1 LWTWPGDPGQAKFP
15 ITSHRALDRRF
26 AIIAQNPPQFRAD
39 NWCMGDWFSKIIG
52 RIASKKPGSHGM
64 VQQALEAALRS
75 RARVMLEAPDQGIV
89 SATIIEQITREELIV
104 DQPSIGGLTYPLAF
118 GERLGLSFVI
128 GRTHYTGRT
137 RCLGRTRLSSGA
149 GEGRGPL
156 YAYRLMMPESLKGE
170 ERRDAPRTE
179 IMPEIAPKAQL
190 YVGTLGN
197 GMFGQLTSIS
207 MTGARI
213 HTDQSLA
220 LLSLG
225 QEVYL
230 KTTLPEP
237 VGLLDELVEVQR
249 LEPDHRT
256 GLSIIGVQFRRRI
269 DRLEALMRFPSDRV
283 VQAAAAASVP
293 QRKTA

>member
-1 LWTWPGDPGQAKFP
+1 
-15 ITSHRALDRRF
+15 
-26 AIIAQNPPQFRAD
+26 
-39 NWCMGDWFSKIIG
+39 MGEWFSKILG
-52 RIASKKPGSHGM
+52 RVSAKKAGVNAP
-64 VQQALEAALRS
+64 VRQALDAALRT
-75 RARVMLEAPDQGIV
+75 RARIMLEAPDQGII
-89 SATIIEQITREELIV
+89 SATFIEQIDNGELVV

-118 GERLGLSFVI
+118 GEKLGLSFVI
-128 GRTHYTGRT
+128 DRTHYTGRT
-137 RCLGRTRLSSGA
+137 RCLGRARLPSG
-149 GEGRGPL
+149 GRGAL
-156 YAYRLMMPESLKGE
+156 YAYRLMIPEALKGE

-179 IMPEIAPKAQL
+179 IMPEIAPRAQL

-249 LEPDHRT
+249 LEPDQRT
-256 GLSIIGVQFRRRI
+256 GLNIIGVQFRRRI
-269 DRLEALMRFPSDRV
+269 DRLETLMRFPSDRL
-283 VQAAAAASVP
+283 VQAAAATSVP